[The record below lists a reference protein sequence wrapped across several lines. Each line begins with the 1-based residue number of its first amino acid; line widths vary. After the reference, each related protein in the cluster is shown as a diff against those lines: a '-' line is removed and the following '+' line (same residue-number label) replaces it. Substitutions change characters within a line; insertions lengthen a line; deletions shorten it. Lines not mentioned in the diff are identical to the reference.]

1 MAVPYMSIHNC
12 RVLVED
18 VDSYTISFPA
28 VFDQYFYGK
37 TPLMTA
43 MTESTT
49 LANVNCHVDDINLQ
63 TQSAV
68 IRFSANFTGYVHVT
82 AIVRS

>member
-1 MAVPYMSIHNC
+1 MPIPYMSIHNC

-28 VFDQYFYGK
+28 VFNQYFFGK
-37 TPLMTA
+37 TPIITA

-49 LANVNCHVDDINLQ
+49 LANVNCFVDDINLQ
-63 TQSAV
+63 AQTAV
-68 IRFSANFTGYVHVT
+68 IRFSANFTGHVHVT
-82 AIVRS
+82 AIVR